1 MSKLGSKSASSTTVA
16 EGLTFDLLEAL
27 AIDPLD
33 NNNTPTQSI
42 KYTDEHD
49 MGEISDNVEQL
60 IRETDEAFK
69 AVGTALADA
78 KAATSGWYDDED
90 SMSLKRS
97 FSVARGVL
105 RKGPRSPMSRSMSIT
120 KPKKKSI
127 KRRTNLFGKAPPTV
141 PPLPTNTPSRWTLTD
156 VTSNVVDVFSG
167 KIFRTEVD
175 EMLTPDRM
183 QQIKNDMRLEIER
196 RASVESTRSVET
208 AGSTPTEPFHLESL
222 NSRIKA
228 AEGKFPFPSPVL
240 PPPAVPKPRP
250 RIPSKKAKAD
260 YRKVQFV
267 GPAAADTNRA
277 EMTIDDMIFPTPP
290 ALLKATLPRP
300 PSTSRAVP
308 LLPTIPESSPFTLTP
323 TRIVDSTSPSGRLS
337 FNVEPPQNYILLP
350 ATPFT
355 LTSPLFQHGPI
366 CVERFSR
373 EPKWSSPDEEPLD
386 WTAFQMAIS
395 GTMDDG
401 AEERD
406 DKQWRIEQEELHDIR
421 EWWMGYGYEIGGM
434 EKELPKRERA
444 KKKPNRG
451 WSKTAAADQ
460 EKRSE
465 GRKNREVSDEKI
477 LVEQSSQRGG
487 GETSWNGFSSEK
499 IIEERQLGIVPPI
512 AVPRRGSSV
521 ESLPPSP
528 MLDLVIP
535 SLSKDKEVI
544 PMGFN
549 LGHDLGDF
557 LRWEAQHAQLLM
569 DD

>member
-16 EGLTFDLLEAL
+16 EGSTFDLLEAL

-42 KYTDEHD
+42 KYTDEHE

-78 KAATSGWYDDED
+78 KAVTSGWYDDED

-120 KPKKKSI
+120 KPKKRPI

-141 PPLPTNTPSRWTLTD
+141 PPPPTNTPSRWTLTD

-240 PPPAVPKPRP
+240 PPPAVPKSRR
-250 RIPSKKAKAD
+250 RIPSKKAKAG

-267 GPAAADTNRA
+267 GPAVAD
-277 EMTIDDMIFPTPP
+277 
-290 ALLKATLPRP
+290 
-300 PSTSRAVP
+300 
-308 LLPTIPESSPFTLTP
+308 
-323 TRIVDSTSPSGRLS
+323 
-337 FNVEPPQNYILLP
+337 
-350 ATPFT
+350 
-355 LTSPLFQHGPI
+355 H
-366 CVERFSR
+366 
-373 EPKWSSPDEEPLD
+373 
-386 WTAFQMAIS
+386 
-395 GTMDDG
+395 
-401 AEERD
+401 
-406 DKQWRIEQEELHDIR
+406 
-421 EWWMGYGYEIGGM
+421 
-434 EKELPKRERA
+434 
-444 KKKPNRG
+444 KPC
-451 WSKTAAADQ
+451 
-460 EKRSE
+460 
-465 GRKNREVSDEKI
+465 
-477 LVEQSSQRGG
+477 
-487 GETSWNGFSSEK
+487 
-499 IIEERQLGIVPPI
+499 
-512 AVPRRGSSV
+512 
-521 ESLPPSP
+521 
-528 MLDLVIP
+528 
-535 SLSKDKEVI
+535 
-544 PMGFN
+544 
-549 LGHDLGDF
+549 
-557 LRWEAQHAQLLM
+557 
-569 DD
+569 

>member
-1 MSKLGSKSASSTTVA
+1 VSKLGSKSASSTTVA

-42 KYTDEHD
+42 KYTDEHG

-105 RKGPRSPMSRSMSIT
+105 RKGPRSPMSRSISIT

-127 KRRTNLFGKAPPTV
+127 RRRNNLFGKAPPTI
-141 PPLPTNTPSRWTLTD
+141 PPPPTNTTSRWTLTD

-196 RASVESTRSVET
+196 RVSAESTRSVET

-228 AEGKFPFPSPVL
+228 AEGKFPSPSLVL
-240 PPPAVPKPRP
+240 PPPTVPKSRR
-250 RIPSKKAKAD
+250 RIPSKKAKAG
-260 YRKVQFV
+260 YRKVQFL
-267 GPAAADTNRA
+267 GPAVADTNRA

-290 ALLKATLPRP
+290 APLKATPPRR
-300 PSTSRAVP
+300 PSTSRALP

-323 TRIVDSTSPSGRLS
+323 TRVADSTSPPGRLS
-337 FNVEPPQNYILLP
+337 FNVEPPQNCILLP

-406 DKQWRIEQEELHDIR
+406 DKQWQIEQEELHDIR
-421 EWWMGYGYEIGGM
+421 EWWMGYGYGIGGI
-434 EKELPKRERA
+434 EKGLPKRERA

-451 WSKTAAADQ
+451 WSKTTAADQ

-465 GRKNREVSDEKI
+465 GRKNREVLDEKI

-487 GETSWNGFSSEK
+487 GEMSWNGFSSDK
-499 IIEERQLGIVPPI
+499 VIEERQLGIVPPI
-512 AVPRRGSSV
+512 TVPRRGSSV

-535 SLSKDKEVI
+535 SLNKDKEVI

-557 LRWEAQHAQLLM
+557 LRWEAQHVRLLM